1 MNNMKQKN
9 SDRIDVTDAQEK
21 QNQEALG
28 NTDVS
33 SSSEGDANLRRT
45 PKITGTGSNPPAAAP
60 ESLIV
65 HEDEDDENRYEN
77 HKPEN

>member
-1 MNNMKQKN
+1 MKQKN
-9 SDRIDVTDAQEK
+9 NDPTDANDEQEK
-21 QNQEALG
+21 QNQKALG

-33 SSSEGDANLRRT
+33 NSSEADADLKSI

-65 HEDEDDENRYEN
+65 HEDEDNENRYEN
-77 HKPEN
+77 HKPGE

>member
-1 MNNMKQKN
+1 MKQKN
-9 SDRIDVTDAQEK
+9 NDGADANDAQEK
-21 QNQEALG
+21 QNQIALG
-28 NTDVS
+28 NTDVN
-33 SSSEGDANLRRT
+33 SSSEADADLKST

-77 HKPEN
+77 HKPGS

>member
-1 MNNMKQKN
+1 MAQKN
-9 SDRIDVTDAQEK
+9 NNSADTDDAQEK
-21 QNQEALG
+21 QNQKALG

-33 SSSEGDANLRRT
+33 STTGADELKST

-77 HKPEN
+77 HKPGN